1 MSQALAGI
9 RIIDM
14 THNQAGPACAQILAF
29 LGADVIKLEEPKG
42 GDVAR
47 RNMRDR
53 PDSDSLFFLLFNAN
67 KRSLTLN
74 LKTGRGKELF
84 RQLIAK
90 SDVLLEN
97 FGPGAL
103 DRLGF
108 GYDALTQINPRLIYA
123 TIKGF
128 GTYGPYRDYKSYEPI
143 AQAMGG
149 AMSITGFPENPPT
162 FVVPAIGDC
171 GTGMHMAIGI
181 LAALQQRHATG
192 RGQHVEVSM
201 QDAVVNLIRVS
212 LRDHQRFGAPMPR
225 RGNQMGRGVP
235 STTYPCA
242 PGGPNDYVFINAQQ
256 QMWPAF
262 ARSDRSSRTGPRPAL
277 CERGRALGKPRRVER
292 DHRGMDGAPHQARG
306 HARARR
312 GRRAVRRLPGH
323 RRGAG
328 RPASEGARD
337 DRRCRLSDPRHLPDR
352 RLPGQTS
359 DSPAADDPP
368 AATGRAYRRLAAA
381 KYAGSTPTKCGGC
394 AKTASFAHAEPG
406 TATNAEGSPG
416 GRGSMTLRL
425 TIAFSDNPRLDPLKD
440 GTVKP
445 QNIELEFVT
454 MEPGT
459 LFYRNLVYDEFDASE
474 MSISETLLARERSD
488 GKQMGLVGTA
498 GVPHPR
504 PPLAQPLC
512 QYGLGHR
519 RARRHQRQAHRR
531 AGLRHDRG
539 IVVPHHIEGPLR
551 HRGRRQCLVQRP
563 HQGVEPRRR
572 ARSRQRR
579 AARSRRIIGSPPT
592 RPSIKCST
600 AARST
605 PVPRSARQAA

>member
-1 MSQALAGI
+1 MSQALSGI

-108 GYDALTQINPRLIYA
+108 GYDALAKINPRLIYA

-128 GTYGPYRDYKSYEPI
+128 GTYGPYCDFKSYEPI

-149 AMSITGFPENPPT
+149 AMSITGFPDNPPT
-162 FVVPAIGDC
+162 FVVPAIGDS

-181 LAALQQRHATG
+181 LAALQQRHASG
-192 RGQHVEVSM
+192 KGQQVEVSM

-212 LRDHQRFGAPMPR
+212 LRDHQRFGAAMPR

-242 PGGPNDYVFINAQQ
+242 PGGPNDYVFITAQQ

-262 ARSDRSSRTGPRPAL
+262 AEAIGQPELAGDSRFATEDMRWENRAALTAIVEEWTCGRSKHEVMRILGAAGVPCGACQDTGEVLADPHLKAREMIVDIDYPT
-277 CERGRALGKPRRVER
+277 RGTY
-292 DHRGMDGAPHQARG
+292 
-306 HARARR
+306 
-312 GRRAVRRLPGH
+312 
-323 RRGAG
+323 
-328 RPASEGARD
+328 
-337 DRRCRLSDPRHLPDR
+337 
-352 RLPGQTS
+352 QTVGCPVKLS
-359 DSPAADDPP
+359 DSPAQ
-368 AATGRAYRRLAAA
+368 LA
-381 KYAGSTPTKCGGC
+381 
-394 AKTASFAHAEPG
+394 
-406 TATNAEGSPG
+406 
-416 GRGSMTLRL
+416 
-425 TIAFSDNPRLDPLKD
+425 
-440 GTVKP
+440 
-445 QNIELEFVT
+445 
-454 MEPGT
+454 
-459 LFYRNLVYDEFDASE
+459 
-474 MSISETLLARERSD
+474 
-488 GKQMGLVGTA
+488 
-498 GVPHPR
+498 R
-504 PPLAQPLC
+504 PPLLGEHTEALLNELC
-512 QYGLGHR
+512 GVDPDEAKR
-519 RARRHQRQAHRR
+519 
-531 AGLRHDRG
+531 LRENG
-539 IVVPHHIEGPLR
+539 VV
-551 HRGRRQCLVQRP
+551 
-563 HQGVEPRRR
+563 
-572 ARSRQRR
+572 
-579 AARSRRIIGSPPT
+579 
-592 RPSIKCST
+592 
-600 AARST
+600 
-605 PVPRSARQAA
+605 